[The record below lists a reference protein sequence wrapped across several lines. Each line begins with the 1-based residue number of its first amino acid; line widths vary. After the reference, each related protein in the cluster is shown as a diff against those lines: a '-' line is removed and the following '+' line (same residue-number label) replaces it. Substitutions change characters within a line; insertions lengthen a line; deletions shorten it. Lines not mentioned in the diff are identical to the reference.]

1 MEKDV
6 SLYLL
11 SAIVQ
16 GTKKVTMQ
24 NRGFIFLLYLLLDFI
39 GSFSQ
44 SNLKI
49 FYPVNNQVLQQYN
62 IRSLTTD
69 RDGKLWLS
77 TDNGLL
83 SYDGNDVKI
92 FKHDD
97 NDPSSLSSDN
107 VSKTYPDLKGNL
119 YVINDLHE
127 KNLSLMDGKTG
138 KCVFEVAHRHKE
150 STIYWH
156 LDENYLGATKE
167 FHQMALAPP
176 AGKHLLVL
184 VDENGERLEQYF
196 EVVKK

>member
-1 MEKDV
+1 MEKDF

-69 RDGKLWLS
+69 CDGKLWLS

-92 FKHDD
+92 FKHDN
-97 NDPSSLSSDN
+97 NDPSSLSSDKREITLYDEIETCRLYLQLESMRFEN
-107 VSKTYPDLKGNL
+107 KFNYTFNIDEALDMGHIMVPALIIQPFIENAIWHGLVPKDEGGKVYCIREEKGR
-119 YVINDLHE
+119 
-127 KNLSLMDGKTG
+127 G
-138 KCVFEVAHRHKE
+138 R
-150 STIYWH
+150 
-156 LDENYLGATKE
+156 
-167 FHQMALAPP
+167 
-176 AGKHLLVL
+176 
-184 VDENGERLEQYF
+184 
-196 EVVKK
+196 